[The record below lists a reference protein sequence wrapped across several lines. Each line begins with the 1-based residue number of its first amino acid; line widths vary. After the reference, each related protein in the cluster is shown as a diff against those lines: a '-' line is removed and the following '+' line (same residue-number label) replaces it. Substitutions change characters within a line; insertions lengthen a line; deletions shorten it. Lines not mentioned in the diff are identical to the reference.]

1 MNSISKEKA
10 PDQLKSGQIIWTD
23 TQMES
28 KYIKRYST
36 LSVFRKMQIE
46 IAQIRMSEVQNWQ

>member
-10 PDQLKSGQIIWTD
+10 PDQLKSGQIIRKD
-23 TQMES
+23 TQMAS

-36 LSVFRKMQIE
+36 LSVLRNSYE
-46 IAQIRMSEVQNWQ
+46 IRLSEIQN

>member
-10 PDQLKSGQIIWTD
+10 PDQLKSGQIIRKD
-23 TQMES
+23 TQMAS

-46 IAQIRMSEVQNWQ
+46 IAMRLE